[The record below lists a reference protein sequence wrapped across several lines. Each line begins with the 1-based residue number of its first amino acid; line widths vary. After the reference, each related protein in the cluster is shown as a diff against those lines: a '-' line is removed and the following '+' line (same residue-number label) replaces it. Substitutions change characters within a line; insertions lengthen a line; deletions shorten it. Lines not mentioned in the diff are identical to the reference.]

1 MRSSI
6 SPLCDIGSGVPQGS
20 GLGPLLFLFY
30 INNLPNVSQM
40 FSPILFAGDT
50 TLSTRSL
57 HYNSLIALINRELL
71 GISGWME
78 TTKLSLNVGKTI
90 MMLMSNRQHGA
101 HFDDG
106 GVLLN

>member
-1 MRSSI
+1 MCLKCFRR
-6 SPLCDIGSGVPQGS
+6 
-20 GLGPLLFLFY
+20 Y
-30 INNLPNVSQM
+30 YSQM
-40 FSPILFAGDT
+40 IY

-90 MMLMSNRQHGA
+90 MMLMSNRQHGG

-106 GVLLN
+106 GVLLNWEEICFASLGTFWECVLI